1 MAVVEATPKYFSVD
15 YFSKKKKFNMNKSAQ
30 KKLALFEQ
38 LNADFENKLFT
49 YRQSMDRYALS
60 QSNPT
65 ATATMRERTKK
76 KFWLCIH

>member
-1 MAVVEATPKYFSVD
+1 
-15 YFSKKKKFNMNKSAQ
+15 MNKSAQ

-49 YRQSMDRYALS
+49 YRQSMERYALS

>member
-1 MAVVEATPKYFSVD
+1 
-15 YFSKKKKFNMNKSAQ
+15 MNKSAQ

-76 KFWLCIH
+76 NFGCVFTDTKILFFGQFCYRGYTAKKIFF